1 MISNYIV
8 PGVFL
13 IVVVVCAIVGLKKG
27 FVKQLAGIASYIFG
41 GFLAYKL
48 CEPIAL
54 LIQKLPFI
62 QSMMSDIEMPDF
74 STSTTLWDKVST
86 LLTYMMKGIQ
96 NTGEASSQANQILNN
111 YMAVALSYIIAF
123 MGVFAIVVLLVKLL
137 ALIITR
143 AMKDTALNPVNKVLG
158 VVLGALEGFF
168 STWVL
173 SHFFASM
180 ILPWLAN
187 SYPNAFSMEMVDT
200 VFYKIFLNFNPM
212 SLLMNLITSW

>member
-13 IVVVVCAIVGLKKG
+13 IIVVACAIVGLKKG
-27 FVKQLAGIASYIFG
+27 FLKQLAGIAGFIIG

-48 CEPIAL
+48 CEPVAL

-62 QSMMSDIEMPDF
+62 QSMISDVEMPDF
-74 STSTTLWDKVST
+74 SSSTTLWEKIT
-86 LLTYMMKGIQ
+86 TILNYIMQGIQ
-96 NTGEASSQANQILNN
+96 NSGDASSQANQILNN

-123 MGVFAIVVLLVKLL
+123 AAIFGISVLVIKLI

-143 AMKDTALNPVNKVLG
+143 MMKETVLNPVNKILG
-158 VVLGALEGFF
+158 VILGALEGFF
-168 STWVL
+168 TTWLL
-173 SHFFASM
+173 SHFFAST

-187 SYPNAFSMEMVDT
+187 SYPDAFSMEMVDT

-212 SLLMNLITSW
+212 SLLMNWITSW